1 MSTILAIASIVAVF
15 LLAALSIAGF
25 IGAREQRRGMPWV
38 DEAQAK
44 PVIRRK
50 IESD

>member
-1 MSTILAIASIVAVF
+1 MSAIVTIASIVAVF
-15 LLAALSIAGF
+15 LLTALSIAGF
-25 IGAREQRRGMPWV
+25 IGSREQRRGMPWI
-38 DEAQAK
+38 DDAQPK